1 MATAILSG
9 NSMIMKYKTGTNE
22 KGDDTF
28 SSQRFS
34 NVRLD
39 LSDNDFYEVGQALS
53 CLMSTDAI
61 YIRKQQDYLVEDI

>member
-9 NSMIMKYKTGTNE
+9 NSMIIKYKNETNE
-22 KGDDTF
+22 NGDDIFRTV
-28 SSQRFS
+28 RFP

-39 LSDNDFYEVGQALS
+39 VSDDDFYAVGQALS
-53 CLMSTDAI
+53 SLMPSDAI

>member
-9 NSMIMKYKTGTNE
+9 NSMIIKYKNGTNE
-22 KGDDTF
+22 SGDDIFRTA
-28 SSQRFS
+28 RFP

-39 LSDNDFYEVGQALS
+39 VSDDDFYAVGQALS
-53 CLMSTDAI
+53 SLMPSDSI